1 MWIVYRSHR
10 RCAKSAIERG
20 FASCAERK
28 DIPHETT
35 ARIRP
40 RKGPDD
46 PIKDD
51 LVKEDLVKDDLGKPR
66 PEL

>member
-1 MWIVYRSHR
+1 M
-10 RCAKSAIERG
+10 KSAIERG

-28 DIPHETT
+28 DISHETT
-35 ARIRP
+35 ARTRP
-40 RKGPDD
+40 RKGPDN

-66 PEL
+66 PES